1 MPKEGKDYIME
12 EKSKKIEPSVQT
24 KRKKAKIAVITL
36 STILVMFFGLQV
48 YASTNGYGNVF
59 FMIRNLITTGNP
71 AGNDEIFSDR
81 DITLSYK
88 SIELADGLKIQANRL
103 EIKDGKTKLYLSV
116 KSNDEKYLPL
126 KYEVSTKNNE
136 QIETTTK
143 ITGTKPEN
151 SSNDSYE
158 DILTLNYE
166 IDDTK
171 IIVLK
176 ISDSS
181 DKELRTLEINLQT
194 REITVK
200 GEKEFEKISQIEL
213 KKYLDL
219 FSELN
224 NGAEKSDVLVHI
236 AQKIENNYDSF
247 MEKEDYDEAKK
258 YFTDR
263 AFKNAIIKEFYG
275 ENAEFEYK
283 KQANT
288 NNPDVEV
295 LKGITGWEFD
305 KANDAYKP
313 LTSGEEYK
321 NGHCLKIEDISYE
334 NDIYTVKYIYLLAT
348 NDDERAER
356 LEELPQYETTIKL
369 KRDND
374 QLYSKYQIV
383 SIEKGNEIKEK
394 VSTNDDMEETNIT
407 NDNIKEDNVTNYITS
422 MAWGRYEATDDGLSF
437 EYPTEFTLVKSPDR
451 GVVVEMTGD
460 AIGKDVDTGKA
471 IKSRLKIRMYVT
483 ESVGS
488 EEVKKF
494 SKNWTGYT
502 TKRGDRWYNN
512 YIDGYNTPGSSGY
525 QKIENYVNFE
535 EIGNGM
541 YLRRMIEFETDNR
554 NNYKVTNIINKI
566 IGSTII
572 TNLPYDYTYDN
583 TNNTENTTYSREEL
597 MDTNNWVEYW
607 PDVGMK
613 FKLPKNFE
621 QGQVN
626 EEKGIISVNMSGW
639 IVLPILHYEREQDP
653 KYEGVPVRIE
663 LYNEIHDNNINMW
676 DVFENSEDRV
686 IKSTDNRNWSDWYPL
701 KDDSVP
707 TIVPNGYIRRSYGRI
722 RGDMVEKVIFDMQTE
737 HGMDTTHY
745 SFIRN
750 VLETVSSTSR

>member
-1 MPKEGKDYIME
+1 ME
-12 EKSKKIEPSVQT
+12 EEGKKIETSVKK
-24 KRKKAKIAVITL
+24 KRKKAKITVITL
-36 STILVMFFGLQV
+36 STVLVMFLGLQV
-48 YASTNGYGNVF
+48 YASTNGYGNAF

-103 EIKDGKTKLYLSV
+103 EIRDGKTKLYLAV
-116 KSNDEKYLPL
+116 KSQKTEQLPL
-126 KYEVSTKNNE
+126 NYEIFIKSNE
-136 QIETTTK
+136 GMQITTK
-143 ITGTKPEN
+143 TNITGVKPDNSEN
-151 SSNDSYE
+151 VSYE
-158 DILTLNYE
+158 DIVTINNE
-166 IDDTK
+166 INEDQ

-176 ISDSS
+176 ISDSNG
-181 DKELRTLEINLQT
+181 KELRTLEINLQT

-224 NGAEKSDVLVHI
+224 NGTEKSDVLVYI

-313 LTSGEEYK
+313 LTAGEEYK
-321 NGHCLKIEDISYE
+321 HGKCLKIEDISYE
-334 NDIYTVKYIYLLAT
+334 NDIYTVKYVYLLAT
-348 NDDERAER
+348 GHNEEDDK

-369 KRDND
+369 KRDDD

-383 SIEKGNEIKEK
+383 SIESGKEITQKVNTEVEDENTENDVWSDFSEVSIDESKLEYMDNFTHPLNGMIAISKMGENEFKTVQKNGYYTYTDMFNNSYNIKKIGVIDSEFIMTNMYNNAALFRCTIHYTDNNNQEKSFDVALILERDFSNATIMGNYDSYTGSTLFRRFAGLGTDEEANTNNNQTNTNN
-394 VSTNDDMEETNIT
+394 STNT
-407 NDNIKEDNVTNYITS
+407 
-422 MAWGRYEATDDGLSF
+422 
-437 EYPTEFTLVKSPDR
+437 
-451 GVVVEMTGD
+451 
-460 AIGKDVDTGKA
+460 
-471 IKSRLKIRMYVT
+471 
-483 ESVGS
+483 
-488 EEVKKF
+488 
-494 SKNWTGYT
+494 
-502 TKRGDRWYNN
+502 
-512 YIDGYNTPGSSGY
+512 
-525 QKIENYVNFE
+525 
-535 EIGNGM
+535 
-541 YLRRMIEFETDNR
+541 TDNR
-554 NNYKVTNIINKI
+554 
-566 IGSTII
+566 
-572 TNLPYDYTYDN
+572 
-583 TNNTENTTYSREEL
+583 TYSREEL

-607 PDVGMK
+607 PDIGMK
-613 FKLPKNFE
+613 LKLPKNFE

-626 EEKGIISVNMSGW
+626 EERGIISVNMSGW

-663 LYNEIHDNNINMW
+663 LYTEIHDNNVNIW
-676 DVFENSEDRV
+676 DVLEDSQDRV
-686 IKSTDNRNWSDWYPL
+686 VKSTDNRNWSDWYPL

-707 TIVPNGYIRRSYGRI
+707 TITPNGYIRRSYGRV
-722 RGDMVEKVIFDMQTE
+722 RGSMIEKVIFDMQTE

-745 SFIRN
+745 NFISN